1 MSTLADRIRAEG
13 EQIGEQRGIQ
23 LGERRGIEI
32 GEQRGIEIGEQRGIE
47 IGEQRGIELG
57 EQRGVLKGQIIGFQD
72 ALGLSRLSPDELN
85 SKSLTELEQLLN
97 ELRGRRLKR

>member
-57 EQRGVLKGQIIGFQD
+57 EQRGVLKGQLSQD